1 MPGTWSVLSGSSAP
15 SFNAGTMLLL
25 TDGDVMCQ
33 VGNTP
38 EWFKLTPD
46 QSGSYV
52 KGSWSPLAN
61 GLNSPLYCASAVLKD
76 GRVFVAGGEYNGGNT
91 AVDLLAAEIYDP
103 VANHWTP
110 IATPPGWTKL
120 GDAPSCVLNDG
131 RVLVGSIDTKR
142 TAVYNPETNI
152 WAAGG
157 NKLNASS
164 SEETWTLLRDGT
176 VLTCNCDGHPATE
189 KYIPS
194 SNTWV
199 TAGSTPVDLV
209 EASSIEIGPALLL
222 TDGRVFALGATGHTA
237 LYTPPAV
244 PAQTGVWHAGP
255 SFPVLGGQQLI
266 AKDAPGCLMPNG
278 HVLCAASPA
287 AGCAASFGG
296 YCPPTHFYEYDSVAN
311 TLVTAPNP
319 ANSGGPVFEGRLL
332 LLPTGQVLFANG
344 SNVISVYQPSGQP
357 DPAWQP
363 HVTTAPHAVQH
374 GHSYPL
380 SGRQFNGL
388 SQANSYGDD
397 AQMAT
402 NYPLVNIRH
411 NATGHVVY
419 CRTHGH
425 SAMGVATGATI
436 VSTNFDVPNAIG
448 LGPST
453 LTVIAKGIASP
464 GVAITVT

>member
-1 MPGTWSVLSGSSAP
+1 M
-15 SFNAGTMLLL
+15 MLL
-25 TDGDVMCQ
+25 TNGCVMCQ
-33 VGNTP
+33 VGDTP
-38 EWFKLTPD
+38 DWWKLTPD
-46 QSGSYV
+46 QTGSYV

-61 GLNSPLYCASAVLKD
+61 GPNSPLYYASAVLKD
-76 GRVFVAGGEYNGGNT
+76 GRVFVAGGEYNAG
-91 AVDLLAAEIYDP
+91 AQVDLLAAEIYDP
-103 VANHWTP
+103 VANTWTS
-110 IATPPGWTKL
+110 IGTPPGWIHL
-120 GDAPSCVLNDG
+120 GDAPSCVLTDG
-131 RVLVGSIDTKR
+131 RVIVGSIENNR
-142 TAVYNPETNI
+142 TAIYNPATNT

-176 VLTCNCDGHPATE
+176 VLTCNCNGHPGTE

-199 TAGSTPVDLV
+199 TAGPTPVDLV

-222 TDGRVFALGATGHTA
+222 TDGRVFAVGATGHTA
-237 LYTPPAV
+237 LYTPPTV
-244 PAQTGVWHAGP
+244 PTQPGVWHAGP

-287 AGCAASFGG
+287 AGCALSFGG
-296 YCPPTHFYEYDSVAN
+296 YCPPTHFYEFDPVAN

-319 ANSGGPVFEGRLL
+319 TNSGDAVYHGCLL
-332 LLPTGQVLFANG
+332 LLPTGQVLFSND
-344 SNVISVYQPSGQP
+344 SNVISVYQPSGGP
-357 DPAWQP
+357 NPAWHP
-363 HVTTAPHAVQH
+363 HVTTAPHTVQH
-374 GHSYPL
+374 GHTYPL

-388 SQANSYGDD
+388 SEANSYGDD
-397 AQMAT
+397 RRMAT
-402 NYPLVNIRH
+402 NYPLVTIRH
-411 NATGHVVY
+411 NASGHVVY

-425 SAMGVATGATI
+425 STMGVATGGAI
-436 VSTNFDVPNAIG
+436 VSTNFDVPAAIT

-453 LTVIAKGIASP
+453 LTVIANGIASP